1 MADVFGGIGSE
12 WRRRRPLAIDIL
24 ICLFMSLP
32 LFLTAQIPLLDLP
45 NHLAHQYIFR
55 DWSSSVWLQKY
66 YFVRPQV
73 MPNLG
78 LEIFVSAARHILTI
92 DSAVRLFCILTL
104 WLLFWGTRL
113 VSRALNAGSRLYR
126 VVPLL
131 AWGGP
136 FQFGFLNYCFGV
148 GLALLFF
155 GTYLHIRDRK
165 IVSLTILLWPF
176 CFVLLFCHLG
186 AFGLA
191 GLAVAAFEL
200 ARSYNP
206 AAPKFSSYVFE
217 VMRRA
222 LRAAAIFIP
231 PFLVFSVFQA
241 PENAPHGV
249 HFATLHEKIEGVLSI
264 TMFSSPIPELAL
276 LAIAV
281 LGLLAALVSGVVR
294 IRLETVTIA
303 VTMAIVYLLLP
314 RAAMGNGYID
324 YRIPWGASF
333 FVLATL
339 APDAR
344 ETLAKRLLAALFDL
358 LSIARVALI
367 AVLWISWEPTL
378 AEIVAGLRSLP
389 MGARLTAVA
398 GNPDSVALSRS
409 PPLMHV
415 AAYAVAYR
423 QAFWSGMFANFP
435 GQLLHSQPDYTMP
448 WFSDLP
454 TKLDRLDARTD
465 YVLVM
470 RPQLVE
476 ISKEL
481 PLHMVAKGKSY
492 EIFAVV
498 KR

>member
-1 MADVFGGIGSE
+1 MADVFGNLGSE
-12 WRRRRPLAIDIL
+12 WRRRPLATDIL

-32 LFLTAQIPLLDLP
+32 LFLTAQIPLVDLP

-55 DWSSSVWLQKY
+55 DWSTSVWLQKY
-66 YFVRPQV
+66 YFVTPQV
-73 MPNLG
+73 TPNLG
-78 LEIFVSAARHILTI
+78 LELFVFVARRMMSI
-92 DSAVRLFCILTL
+92 DAAVRLFCIITL
-104 WLLFWGTRL
+104 WLLFWGTKF
-113 VSRALNAGSRLYR
+113 VSRELNAGSRLYR

-155 GTYLHIRDRK
+155 GAYLRIRDRK
-165 IVSLTILLWPF
+165 IISLCLLLWPF
-176 CFVLLFCHLG
+176 CLVLLFCHLA

-200 ARSYNP
+200 ARSYDP
-206 AAPKFSSYVFE
+206 AAPKLSSYASE

-222 LRAAAIFIP
+222 LRAALIFIP
-231 PFLVFSVFQA
+231 PFLVFSVFDT
-241 PENAPHGV
+241 PGHPSFGL
-249 HFATLHEKIEGVLSI
+249 HFATFHQKIEGILSI
-264 TMFSSPIPELAL
+264 TMFSSPLFEIAL
-276 LAIAV
+276 LVIA
-281 LGLLAALVSGVVR
+281 LSGLLAALLSGAVR
-294 IRLETVTIA
+294 IRPETVTIA
-303 VTMAIVYLLLP
+303 VTMAAIYLVLP
-314 RAAMGNGYID
+314 RAAMGNGFID

-344 ETLAKRLLAALFDL
+344 ETLARRLLAVLFGL

-367 AVLWISWEPTL
+367 AVLWISWEPSL

-389 MGARLTAVA
+389 MGARLTAVV
-398 GNPDSVALSRS
+398 GDQNSVALSRS
-409 PPLMHV
+409 PPLAHV

-435 GQLLHSQPDYTMP
+435 GQLLHFQPGYRMA

-465 YVLVM
+465 FVLVM
-470 RPQLVE
+470 HPRLIE

-481 PLHMVAKGKSY
+481 PLRVVVKGKDY
-492 EIFAVV
+492 EILAVT
-498 KR
+498 RH